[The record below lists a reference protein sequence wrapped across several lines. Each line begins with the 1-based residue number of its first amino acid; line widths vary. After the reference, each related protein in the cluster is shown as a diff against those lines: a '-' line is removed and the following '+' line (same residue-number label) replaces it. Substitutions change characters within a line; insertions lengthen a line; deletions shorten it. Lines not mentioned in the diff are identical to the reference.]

1 MQHVLCCHALPRVHA
16 LKKIFE
22 IKYLQ
27 GFNMNELSQY
37 MAYALELAARGRQT
51 VSPNPMVGCVIVNQ
65 QKMVGEGYHRR
76 AGDAHAELY
85 ALEQAGVHAKNAT
98 AYVTLEPCC
107 HHGKTPPCTD
117 ALIKAGIKKVYAAC
131 LDPNPL
137 VAGKGI
143 LALQNA
149 GIEVEVGLH
158 EREAIALNEIFF
170 HYMRTKKPFV
180 IGKWAMSLDG
190 KTITHP
196 EDSRDISNTISRKH
210 SHQTRQQVDAILIGA
225 NTAVNDNPQLN
236 VRFANDLTKQPL
248 RIVLSTKANLP
259 LNLKLFTES
268 PENTLLVT
276 THKADATILQQLR
289 AQQVNILIVAEK
301 ENRIDLQALLIE
313 LGKRNI
319 TSLLVEGGMT
329 VLHDFFAQHLVN
341 QIQVYLA
348 PNIIA
353 AMPQKQQLANMK
365 VQTLEQDLFISIATT
380 GEEYV

>member
-1 MQHVLCCHALPRVHA
+1 
-16 LKKIFE
+16 
-22 IKYLQ
+22 
-27 GFNMNELSQY
+27 MNEPSQY

-51 VSPNPMVGCVIVNQ
+51 VSPNPMVGCLIVNQ
-65 QKMVGEGYHRR
+65 QKLVGEGYHRR

-180 IGKWAMSLDG
+180 IAKWAMSLDG

-276 THKADATILQQLR
+276 THHADATILQQLR

-301 ENRIDLQALLIE
+301 ENRIDLQTLLIE